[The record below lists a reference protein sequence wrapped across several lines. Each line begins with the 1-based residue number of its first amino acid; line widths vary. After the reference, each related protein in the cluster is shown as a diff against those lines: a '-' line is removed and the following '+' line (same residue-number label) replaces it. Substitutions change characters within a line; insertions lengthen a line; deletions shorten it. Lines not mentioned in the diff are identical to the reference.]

1 VLVVAA
7 AKEAFD
13 TVIELVELVVVVEVA
28 FAVLAGEGPFA
39 AEKALVAAQVV
50 LAA

>member
-13 TVIELVELVVVVEVA
+13 TVIELVVVVEVA